1 MAIKE
6 YDEAD
11 QTRREIESVISDYAG
26 MEPRYRKV
34 QMNNLLFAHNFSHVF
49 MNNVDKRIL
58 DFHLANLEY
67 AIGAPLD
74 KVALKDW
81 DLDDPHGF
89 AGSHMAGKIY
99 LKQKH
104 LNRW

>member
-1 MAIKE
+1 MTKPTKRAGKLKVSF
-6 YDEAD
+6 
-11 QTRREIESVISDYAG
+11 QTMQAWNRG
-26 MEPRYRKV
+26 CRKV

-99 LKQKH
+99 LNLKQNDK
-104 LNRW
+104 NI